1 MREKKRLES
10 VTERQLVKEKR
21 PEISPVRVL
30 TSLSAILL
38 TVTLVMG
45 MLLFNS
51 VSTLDGIQNR
61 LELMDIQIE
70 EIHSSMTG
78 VGGLST
84 VPAQAPADSEGELQE
99 GDEAI
104 Q

>member
-1 MREKKRLES
+1 MRETKETEPISHRFPFKKQEGA
-10 VTERQLVKEKR
+10 
-21 PEISPVRVL
+21 PIRVL

-61 LELMDIQIE
+61 LETMDLQIE
-70 EIHSSMTG
+70 QIYSSVTSFAGQETVMT
-78 VGGLST
+78 
-84 VPAQAPADSEGELQE
+84 QAPADGIHGGEIVEDAGQ
-99 GDEAI
+99 
-104 Q
+104 